1 MNPIHFLP
9 NVPQLLSLKDT
20 SGVIDGFNVL
30 YETSDNRV
38 LQLPRPAAVKLNLLD
53 PAEGEE
59 ISVTKHQE
67 PKQPAEWVFALTP
80 KSEQARAAK
89 ESQSELERQ
98 LAESLEH
105 IKQHTAPAYVRCQRC
120 FGVGRIES
128 MKDSPSCP
136 DCGGKGWKAPI
147 ATVRQMPKSAR
158 TGTPEPAEA
167 PRGTGTYG
175 PVPQVALASRKTPQ
189 RIPYNIAVREII
201 QFVTA
206 GLRDAG
212 EQWADGSKQDM
223 VSTIIIAAAKQ
234 GLLEVWE
241 R

>member
-59 ISVTKHQE
+59 ISVTKHQQ

-98 LAESLEH
+98 LAESLV
-105 IKQHTAPAYVRCQRC
+105 QTR
-120 FGVGRIES
+120 
-128 MKDSPSCP
+128 
-136 DCGGKGWKAPI
+136 
-147 ATVRQMPKSAR
+147 TVRQMPKSAR

-175 PVPQVALASRKTPQ
+175 PVPQVALASRKT
-189 RIPYNIAVREII
+189 RDCIPYNIAFREIVA
-201 QFVTA
+201 FVTKE
-206 GLRDAG
+206 LNDSG
-212 EQWADGSKQDM
+212 EQWSEQSRQDL
-223 VSTIIIAAAKQ
+223 VSTVLISIGKA
-234 GLLEVWE
+234 GHLGVWE